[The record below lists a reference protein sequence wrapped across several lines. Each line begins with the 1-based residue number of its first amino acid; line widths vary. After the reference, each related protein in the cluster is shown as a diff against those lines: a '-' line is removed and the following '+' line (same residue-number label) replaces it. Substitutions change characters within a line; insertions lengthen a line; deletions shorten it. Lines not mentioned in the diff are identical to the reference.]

1 LHNDQ
6 LIELFLE
13 TRRSRSGKIQH
24 LTNEQIFSMI
34 VQNHL
39 LKVDHAKDLVF
50 VPVTINYDRVIEGEV
65 FPNDL
70 LGEGPIKESFFRAFM
85 QMISVKKNV
94 GKVYVRY
101 GAPYSL
107 NHHLVGQLAV
117 LGVTR

>member
-1 LHNDQ
+1 
-6 LIELFLE
+6 
-13 TRRSRSGKIQH
+13 
-24 LTNEQIFSMI
+24 MI
-34 VQNHL
+34 VENHL
-39 LKVDHAKDLVF
+39 RKADPSKELVF

-70 LGEGPIKESFFRAFM
+70 LGEGPIKESFFKAFK

-107 NHHLVGQLAV
+107 N
-117 LGVTR
+117 